1 MNKRKTN
8 DPLEKWAKDRNKK
21 LTEETEMGNIA
32 NGVTVTSH
40 QTNVNW
46 NIILSLRVPKLKTVA
61 F

>member
-40 QTNVNW
+40 QTNVN
-46 NIILSLRVPKLKTVA
+46 
-61 F
+61 